1 MLVFFLNVCMCIPG
15 THRGLKRESGSLKL
29 NGIKDGGVAM
39 SVLEIEPTSFVRTA
53 SALTTEPSPQ
63 PS

>member
-1 MLVFFLNVCMCIPG
+1 MCIPG

-53 SALTTEPSPQ
+53 SALATEPSPQ